1 MSPVKAIT
9 LGVIAALAV
18 LAGLVTAQLM
28 LGSKDIEIASGT
40 LLKQPRAIEAF
51 QLADTA
57 GAPFDNARLQNH
69 WSLVF
74 AGFTYCPDVCP
85 STLAM
90 LKSLKGKLDAAG
102 TPLQVVFV
110 SVDPQRDTADKLDRY
125 VHYFSPDFIGAT
137 GSEAELE
144 KLARSMSLV
153 FAKVP
158 GDSPDNYTM
167 DHSAALVLINPEAQ
181 VAGYFLPPHRPDQL
195 SADLQRVIRSRS

>member
-1 MSPVKAIT
+1 MTPAKAIT
-9 LGVIAALAV
+9 LGVAAALAA
-18 LAGLVTAQLM
+18 LAGLVVAQLM
-28 LGSKDIEIASGT
+28 LTPKDIEIASGT

-51 QLADTA
+51 QLSDTA
-57 GAPFDNARLQNH
+57 GAPFDNARLQGH

-90 LKSLKGKLDAAG
+90 LKGLKGKLDAAQ

-110 SVDPQRDTADKLDRY
+110 SVDPQRDTPDKLDRY
-125 VHYFSPDFIGAT
+125 VHYFSPEFVGIT

-158 GDSPDNYTM
+158 GSTPDSYTM
-167 DHSAALVLINPEAQ
+167 DHSAALVLINPQAQ
-181 VAGYFLPPHRPDQL
+181 VAGYFLPPHHVDAL
-195 SADLQRVIRSRS
+195 SADLQRVIRGQR